1 MTLPR
6 RIATVIWLAA
16 AALAAAEDIA
26 PPLPPL
32 PATAP
37 LPPSAQAVPRDDDDA
52 LLQRIDQ
59 LISSRDQRISELLKE
74 GVAPVQAAGR
84 TPRLDTEDAAVLD
97 VLRAHAQARTDLR
110 KALEEAAKRG
120 GRPTEDLLDR
130 GRPRV
135 QAAQTGP
142 LEALNQL
149 AIAECYKDLAGS
161 PEGTA
166 GDLAAGLAALQATD
180 AAKLAESERPRL
192 LYLSLWFE
200 LETVRRLPRDAPD
213 AERAKLL
220 AEAREKQAEL
230 VNQFPA
236 SPLAQ
241 TAEALFAGLDR
252 GAAKP

>member
-1 MTLPR
+1 MSRLR
-6 RIATVIWLAA
+6 RTAIACAFAA
-16 AALAAAEDIA
+16 SLLGAAEDAA
-26 PPLPPL
+26 PPLPPM
-32 PATAP
+32 PSTTP

-59 LISSRDQRISELLKE
+59 LISTRDQRISEMIKE
-74 GVAPVQAAGR
+74 GVAPDRTAGR
-84 TPRLDTEDAAVLD
+84 TPRLDTDDATVLD

-110 KALEEAAKRG
+110 KALEEAAARG
-120 GRPTEDLLDR
+120 GRPAEDPLDR

-161 PEGTA
+161 PDGSPA
-166 GDLAAGLAALQATD
+166 DLAAGLAALQATD

-192 LYLSLWFE
+192 LYLSLWFV
-200 LETVRRLPRDAPD
+200 LESVRRLPRDAPD

-220 AEAREKQAEL
+220 AEAREKQTEL

-252 GAAKP
+252 AATAP

>member
-1 MTLPR
+1 MNGLR
-6 RIATVIWLAA
+6 RIAVACGLAA
-16 AALAAAEDIA
+16 SLLGAAEDIA

-32 PATAP
+32 PSTAP

-52 LLQRIDQ
+52 LVQTIDR
-59 LISSRDQRISELLKE
+59 LIATRDQRISELLKE
-74 GVAPVQAAGR
+74 GVAPDRTAGR
-84 TPRLDTEDAAVLD
+84 TPRLDTADTAVLD
-97 VLRAHAQARTDLR
+97 LLRAHAQARTDLR
-110 KALEEAAKRG
+110 KALEEAAARG
-120 GRPTEDLLDR
+120 GRPAEDPLDR

-166 GDLAAGLAALQATD
+166 ADLAAGLAALQTTD

-192 LYLSLWFE
+192 LYLSLWFG
-200 LETVRRLPRDAPD
+200 LESVRRLPRDAPD

-220 AEAREKQAEL
+220 AAAREKQAEL

-252 GAAKP
+252 TGTKP